1 MKRFIALITALV
13 LMLALVGCSG
23 DGKPSASPSTV
34 PSTEPSTEPVAAKSI
49 ADFWTDITETYPDD
63 LPATM
68 ELSDEDL
75 QTVYGIDASK
85 LEEYTVRLPMMNV
98 HATEFFIAKVKD
110 GEMDAVKEGI
120 QSRLDAVDATWSSYL
135 PEQYELVK
143 SHQIVEEGNY
153 ILFVI
158 SDKAEAIADTFRTT
172 YGG

>member
-1 MKRFIALITALV
+1 MKKFIALILALV

-23 DGKPSASPSTV
+23 DGKTNPSN
-34 PSTEPSTEPVAAKSI
+34 EPSTEPVAAKSI
-49 ADFWTDITETYPDD
+49 SDFWTDITETYPDD

-68 ELSDEDL
+68 ELNDEDL

-110 GEMDAVKEGI
+110 GEMDAVKDGI
-120 QSRLDAVDATWSSYL
+120 QSRLDTVDATWSSYL
-135 PEQYELVK
+135 PEQYELVQK
-143 SHQIVEEGNY
+143 HQIVEAGNY

>member
-1 MKRFIALITALV
+1 MKKFIALILALV
-13 LMLALVGCSG
+13 LMLALVGCSS
-23 DGKPSASPSTV
+23 DGKTN
-34 PSTEPSTEPVAAKSI
+34 PSTEPSTAPSEDNTPAMSI

-68 ELSDEDL
+68 ELNDEDL

-110 GEMDAVKEGI
+110 GEMDAVKDGI
-120 QSRLDAVDATWSSYL
+120 QSRLDTVDATWSSYL
-135 PEQYELVK
+135 PEQYELVQK
-143 SHQIVEEGNY
+143 HQIVEAGNY

-158 SDKAEAIADTFRTT
+158 SDKAEEIANTFRTT